1 MLSEELQQFLR
12 KEFPYEAR
20 RMVFTPEMKLYK
32 NFKMEGEDLDDFI
45 IHFIERFNVKIAET
59 FNYEERFYPE
69 GISIMELIRNLF
81 LGKKQEREERKDLS
95 FAELDEAIKK
105 WNFGVNTRICK
116 TLLWHSFLQK
126 AVKNIIL

>member
-69 GISIMELIRNLF
+69 GISIVELIRNLF
-81 LGKKQEREERKDLS
+81 LGKKQEREEHKDLS
-95 FAELDEAIKK
+95 FAELDEAIK
-105 WNFGVNTRICK
+105 NG
-116 TLLWHSFLQK
+116 
-126 AVKNIIL
+126 ILE